1 MRHRQ
6 ESLYAYYS
14 KNECNVGLPTCNSAQ
29 HGYWVLFTPPPDFM
43 YIQNEIIS
51 DNLTYPRY

>member
-29 HGYWVLFTPPPDFM
+29 HGYYYLPLRLYV
-43 YIQNEIIS
+43 QNEIIS
-51 DNLTYPRY
+51 YNLTFPRY

>member
-14 KNECNVGLPTCNSAQ
+14 KNECSVDLPICNSAQ
-29 HGYWVLFTPPPDFM
+29 HGYWVLFNPPQL
-43 YIQNEIIS
+43 YVQNEIIS
-51 DNLTYPRY
+51 DNLTYSRY